1 MSNKFDMFILIAF
14 PSVVIQDENFVYIS
28 HYYSLFC
35 VYIHLLTMY
44 HHGMTPKFY
53 TFGKLI
59 SDLLDLVERGRN
71 TQQGDLIGLDMMNSE
86 KKESI
91 CT

>member
-35 VYIHLLTMY
+35 VYIHLPTMY